1 MSVLRRL
8 ARATLWAMLW
18 KELVQLRRDRMTL
31 GMMLGIPAIQL
42 ALFGYAIQMEVRH
55 LPTVVLDESRTSE
68 SRRLVDVLRNSGN
81 FDIIEHVESRAVLA
95 DRIESGVASAALV
108 VPPDYL
114 RRLKR
119 GRGAEAQ
126 IIVDAADPL
135 ASSAALSGG
144 TQAGQARALQLARE
158 AGQPAAAVQLRVRP
172 WYNPGLRSSVYIV
185 PGIIGV
191 LLSLTLVLI
200 TSMAIVRER
209 ERGTLEQLIVT
220 PIGKTSLMLGK
231 ILPFLLIGYVQI
243 TVILVLGRMLFQV
256 PILGSLPLLY
266 LVSLPFIV
274 ASLALGLLLSTM
286 VRSQVQAMQL
296 SFMFLLPNILLSG
309 FMFPRQAMPP
319 LAQWIG
325 AALPLTYF
333 LTVLRG
339 VLLKGIGLEHLWP
352 QALALTGFAAALILL
367 SVARFRKTIE

>member
-1 MSVLRRL
+1 MSLARRL
-8 ARATLWAMLW
+8 ARSPLWAMLW

-31 GMMLGIPAIQL
+31 GLMLGIPAIQL
-42 ALFGYAIQMEVRH
+42 ALFGYAIQTEVRH
-55 LPTVVLDESRTSE
+55 LPTVVLDESRTAE
-68 SRRLVDVLRNSGN
+68 SRKLVEVLRNSGS
-81 FDIIEHVESRAVLA
+81 FDIIEHVGSRAAVA
-95 DRIESGVASAALV
+95 DRIESGRASAALV

-114 RRLKR
+114 RQLKR

-135 ASSAALSGG
+135 ASAAALSGA
-144 TQAGQARALQLARE
+144 TQAGQARAAALGRA
-158 AGQPAAAVQLRVRP
+158 AGAPAPLVAIRVRP
-172 WYNPGLRSSVYIV
+172 WYNPGLRSAVYIV

-220 PIGKTSLMLGK
+220 PIDKTSLVLGK

-243 TVILVLGRMLFQV
+243 TVILVLGRLLFRV
-256 PILGSLPLLY
+256 PMLGSLPLLY
-266 LVSLPFIV
+266 LLSLSFIV
-274 ASLALGLLLSTM
+274 ASLALGLLMSTM
-286 VRSQVQAMQL
+286 VQSQVQAMQL
-296 SFMFLLPNILLSG
+296 SFLFLLPNILLSG

-333 LTVLRG
+333 LTILRG

-352 QALALTGFAAALILL
+352 EALALTAFAVGLVAL
-367 SVARFRKTIE
+367 SVARFHKTIE